1 MRTSKKTLLYLAS
14 AVWIIGGVMLFR
26 SGFELIIQARELRS
40 SPWPWIFIA
49 FGIALGILQ
58 TLTIFSRSCRKN
70 IRRIDQLEDP
80 RLWQFFRPGFF
91 IALAVMIS
99 SGVMLDYFSQGH
111 YFFILGVAALDF
123 ALAISLLGSSTIF
136 WTEKP

>member
-1 MRTSKKTLLYLAS
+1 
-14 AVWIIGGVMLFR
+14 
-26 SGFELIIQARELRS
+26 SGLELIIQARELRS
-40 SPWPWIFIA
+40 NPWQWIFIA
-49 FGIALGILQ
+49 IGIVLGILQ
-58 TLTIFSRSCRKN
+58 AYTIFTGACRKN

-91 IALAVMIS
+91 IALAAMIS

-111 YFFILGVAALDF
+111 YFFMLGVAALDF